1 MVKNGTADVVDYY
14 LFPGDVENAELGN
27 PTLHHDNGVAGR
39 VPYAVAPPSRPG
51 PPPPPGA
58 GPPEAIPVEVG
69 TTTGRLEAGQ
79 EIWYRFYYRDRYN
92 EDTPSHEFIF
102 YLTNTPT
109 DDIRARHA
117 DFAIYPAGQ
126 LHLWTRGT
134 VDELKPLGTSAP
146 SPNVTDDVRSLQ
158 VLWTGHLMEEQY
170 YYIKVVNHDIGPLD
184 YELEIQGGP

>member
-1 MVKNGTADVVDYY
+1 
-14 LFPGDVENAELGN
+14 
-27 PTLHHDNGVAGR
+27 
-39 VPYAVAPPSRPG
+39 VAPPSRPG

-58 GPPEAIPVEVG
+58 GPPEAIPLEIG
-69 TTTGRLEAGQ
+69 TTSGTLEAGQ

-92 EDTPSHEFIF
+92 DDTPSHEFIF
-102 YLTNTPT
+102 YLTNTPV
-109 DDIRARHA
+109 DNIRARHA

-134 VDELKPLGTSAP
+134 VDELEPLGTSAP
-146 SPNVTDDVRSLQ
+146 SPNITDDVRSLQ

-170 YYIKVVNHDIGPLD
+170 YYIKVVNHDIGLLD